1 MYLVKVTFWDALAHK
16 GEKQYVINEWDSLK
30 AIKKLSKKIKKDY
43 ECDTYQIDMME
54 RLGDT
59 ELIM

>member
-1 MYLVKVTFWDALAHK
+1 MYLVKVTFWDALAHE